1 VVLIPRLAAISL
13 IVIICHMLL
22 SQKELQK
29 AVPFKKHTYCIIAW
43 DSVPD
48 FLTWSRGSLQLLKL
62 LLPCRPLR
70 QTGQTPDR
78 DVPKSQKLWMQKQA
92 AQAAACLINQK

>member
-1 VVLIPRLAAISL
+1 M
-13 IVIICHMLL
+13 VIICHMLL

-29 AVPFKKHTYCIIAW
+29 AVPFKKHTYCTIAW

-48 FLTWSRGSLQLLKL
+48 FLTWSRRSLQLR
-62 LLPCRPLR
+62 PGRPLK

-92 AQAAACLINQK
+92 AQAAACLIKQK

>member
-1 VVLIPRLAAISL
+1 
-13 IVIICHMLL
+13 MLL

-29 AVPFKKHTYCIIAW
+29 AVPFKKHTYCTIAW

-48 FLTWSRGSLQLLKL
+48 FLTWSRRSLQLLKL

-78 DVPKSQKLWMQKQA
+78 DVPKSQKVDA
-92 AQAAACLINQK
+92 ETGSPSGCLSYKTKMITRKRINQ